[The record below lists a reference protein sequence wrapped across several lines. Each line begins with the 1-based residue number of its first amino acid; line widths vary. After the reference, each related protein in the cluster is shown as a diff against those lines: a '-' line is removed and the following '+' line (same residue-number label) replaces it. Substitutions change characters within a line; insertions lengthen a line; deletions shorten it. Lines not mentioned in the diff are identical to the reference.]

1 MPQQIDAETMF
12 ERLCFLLICL
22 PAWLDFLRSLA
33 LGSQQRCSRLTS
45 HRSHRGFLACQFSRK
60 FSQTYPWESLHS
72 NNSKKSPVQSD
83 LKHSERVGTCTT
95 EVLAQKKKTQD
106 TNLFLFLLGI
116 FSLCFHFP
124 SFTWDD
130 LAENSSST
138 IFKCSSSIWLP
149 KGQTQSLFY
158 YCLCFFSTEPA

>member
-1 MPQQIDAETMF
+1 MPRQ
-12 ERLCFLLICL
+12 CL
-22 PAWLDFLRSLA
+22 RGFVFSSSACLHGSISAILWLLA
-33 LGSQQRCSRLTS
+33 LGSVAPGSPFTGAIEAFWPVSFQES
-45 HRSHRGFLACQFSRK
+45 FLRHILGRAVTPITVRN
-60 FSQTYPWESLHS
+60 P
-72 NNSKKSPVQSD
+72 PVQSD

-158 YCLCFFSTEPA
+158 YCLCFYSTEPA